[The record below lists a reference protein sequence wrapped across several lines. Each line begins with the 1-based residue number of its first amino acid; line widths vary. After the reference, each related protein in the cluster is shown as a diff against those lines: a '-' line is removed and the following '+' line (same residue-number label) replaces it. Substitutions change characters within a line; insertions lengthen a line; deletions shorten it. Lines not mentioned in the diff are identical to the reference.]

1 MRNLLVMAV
10 IAIGFGALAVWGM
23 RVWIEGQ
30 RVPVETAAVE
40 EVRPVSTIVVADR
53 AIAVGERLA
62 PEHLREIAWPL
73 EELPEGAHKRIDGL
87 LSGEGPVFARAPVP
101 ALLPVIDRD
110 LVDNAA
116 LLPPASR
123 LAPGRRAMAVRLDES
138 MLAGQQLRAD
148 DRIDILMSHPASGG
162 GSAYVDVILQDI
174 RVLSLEQ
181 RAEGARPDAKR
192 ALTLEVTTAQ
202 AQVLTL
208 AMRTGQLSFIL
219 RGAESP
225 LVEPSRRLTLDEILG
240 RPEAPEQPAPP
251 PAEPQ
256 PISAPA
262 PEPVRPATT
271 SIRVNR
277 NGGRTEYD
285 VHVSP

>member
-1 MRNLLVMAV
+1 
-10 IAIGFGALAVWGM
+10 
-23 RVWIEGQ
+23 
-30 RVPVETAAVE
+30 
-40 EVRPVSTIVVADR
+40 
-53 AIAVGERLA
+53 
-62 PEHLREIAWPL
+62 
-73 EELPEGAHKRIDGL
+73 
-87 LSGEGPVFARAPVP
+87 
-101 ALLPVIDRD
+101 
-110 LVDNAA
+110 
-116 LLPPASR
+116 LPPASR

-138 MLAGQQLRAD
+138 MLAGQELRAD
-148 DRIDILMSHPASGG
+148 DRIDILMSRPASGG

-202 AQVLTL
+202 AQVLSR

-271 SIRVNR
+271 SIRVKR